1 MICPH
6 FSHKSNMGIHTVTNI
21 PITVTIIV
29 RYILH
34 RIPVI
39 YLHFPWNSWTARFF
53 QSGQHIETRWQPGID
68 RLKTSGLVGWSFTV
82 FFSWVVGVVVVVV
95 VVVAVA
101 AVAVAVVVAAAAG
114 VTIVPL
120 FK

>member
-1 MICPH
+1 MAA
-6 FSHKSNMGIHTVTNI
+6 
-21 PITVTIIV
+21 
-29 RYILH
+29 RH
-34 RIPVI
+34 RPPKNQWVG
-39 YLHFPWNSWTARFF
+39 R
-53 QSGQHIETRWQPGID
+53 
-68 RLKTSGLVGWSFTV
+68 LVGWSFTV

-114 VTIVPL
+114 VTVVPL

>member
-1 MICPH
+1 MAA
-6 FSHKSNMGIHTVTNI
+6 
-21 PITVTIIV
+21 
-29 RYILH
+29 RH
-34 RIPVI
+34 RPPKNQWVG
-39 YLHFPWNSWTARFF
+39 R
-53 QSGQHIETRWQPGID
+53 
-68 RLKTSGLVGWSFTV
+68 LVGWSFTV
-82 FFSWVVGVVVVVV
+82 FFSWVVGVVVVVVV